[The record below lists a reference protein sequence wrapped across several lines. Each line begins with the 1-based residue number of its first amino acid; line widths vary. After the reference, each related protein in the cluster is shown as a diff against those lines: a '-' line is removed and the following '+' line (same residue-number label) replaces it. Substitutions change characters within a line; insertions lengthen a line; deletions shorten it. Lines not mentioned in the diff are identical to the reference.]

1 LAAKPQAFFSTPV
14 GLFSTDAKGF
24 FMSVSN
30 WIHHLFSETRAEILS
45 FLSPALALIESNGGK
60 ILTDAAVAAVTA
72 AEATGGSG
80 QTKAAAAFAS
90 VSAVLVSEGIP
101 VVKNAVNLA
110 IETAV
115 ANMNASKAA
124 TATPAIADSSK
135 LAVAR

>member
-1 LAAKPQAFFSTPV
+1 
-14 GLFSTDAKGF
+14 
-24 FMSVSN
+24 MSVSN